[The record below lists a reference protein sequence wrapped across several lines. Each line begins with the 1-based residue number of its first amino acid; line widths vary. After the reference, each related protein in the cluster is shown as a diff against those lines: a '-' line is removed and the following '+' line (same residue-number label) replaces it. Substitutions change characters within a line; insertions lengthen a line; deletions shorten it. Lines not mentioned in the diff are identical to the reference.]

1 MNNTK
6 LIEDGV
12 YMKTDKYILI
22 FKHKGVNKWI
32 DANNLSLLKTV
43 PNICEWMTEYKI
55 IDSATGEE
63 V

>member
-1 MNNTK
+1 
-6 LIEDGV
+6 
-12 YMKTDKYILI
+12 MKTDKYIL
-22 FKHKGVNKWI
+22 FYKHNGVNKWI

-55 IDSATGEE
+55 IDSTAGEE

>member
-1 MNNTK
+1 M
-6 LIEDGV
+6 
-12 YMKTDKYILI
+12 YMQTDKYILI
-22 FKHKGVNKWI
+22 FKHNGVNKWI
-32 DANNLSLLKTV
+32 DADNLPLLKTV